1 MRPGEAAGE
10 MTVGKAAA
18 MLGVTVRTLHHWD
31 AMGLVRPSERSA
43 VGYRIYTAED
53 LLRLQRVLIYRE
65 LDLPLDEI
73 GRLLEA
79 GSEGAESSL
88 RQQRDRIAE
97 RMERLEQMS
106 GALEK
111 LIAAHERGVVLTSEE
126 QLAVFG
132 EDWDPD
138 WSRQARQRWGN
149 SAQWAQYA
157 ERSAQRDAE
166 QWAGLV
172 NRTEQFESELVEAF
186 QEPIAVGDEA
196 ANALAERHRMLMS
209 EHFDCTHSMQAC
221 IARNYAAGG
230 ELNEHY
236 ERLATGLGDWLK
248 EIIDANARA
257 AGIDPETAQWE

>member
-79 GSEGAESSL
+79 GSEGVESSL

-132 EDWDPD
+132 
-138 WSRQARQRWGN
+138 
-149 SAQWAQYA
+149 
-157 ERSAQRDAE
+157 
-166 QWAGLV
+166 
-172 NRTEQFESELVEAF
+172 
-186 QEPIAVGDEA
+186 
-196 ANALAERHRMLMS
+196 
-209 EHFDCTHSMQAC
+209 
-221 IARNYAAGG
+221 
-230 ELNEHY
+230 
-236 ERLATGLGDWLK
+236 
-248 EIIDANARA
+248 
-257 AGIDPETAQWE
+257 